1 MDFDNYHFRPLNGK
15 YDAVEDDVEQ
25 NIVVN
30 EDLNNNDLE
39 AGGLVGHFVVIPKK
53 SGPQD

>member
-1 MDFDNYHFRPLNGK
+1 MDFDNYHFQPLNGK

-30 EDLNNNDLE
+30 EDLNKNDLE
-39 AGGLVGHFVVIPKK
+39 ADGLVGHFVVIPKK

>member
-1 MDFDNYHFRPLNGK
+1 MDFDNYHFQPLNGK
-15 YDAVEDDVEQ
+15 YDALEDDVEQ

-30 EDLNNNDLE
+30 EDLNKNHLE
-39 AGGLVGHFVVIPKK
+39 ADGLVGHFVVIPKK